1 MQAEFIG
8 QLINRRKLYPTNLRD
23 SLVRTLA
30 LRQAADYG
38 RESVTAT
45 QVYRALQRAAQFVET
60 ISAGGGEES

>member
-1 MQAEFIG
+1 VQAEFIG
-8 QLINRRKLYPTNLRD
+8 QLINRRKLYPTYLRD

-38 RESVTAT
+38 RGSVTET